1 MFVSVVKCCFYRWE
15 KPNWKQRDS
24 HTRKWSAVN
33 HRTYFIIYLICYYLF
48 VHANVCTYTAWR
60 VFLGATQRSGC
71 HVAASTDQ
79 ALRHTYHTHTS
90 LFIIPR
96 YTRLTYSM
104 LAMLYLSSD
113 TQITNQRIFAET
125 TCVCGKY
132 NKTIGHYHLGKSLD
146 RS

>member
-24 HTRKWSAVN
+24 HTREWSAVN

-48 VHANVCTYTAWR
+48 VHANGVHIR
-60 VFLGATQRSGC
+60 LEEFFLEQ
-71 HVAASTDQ
+71 HNAAVVTLP
-79 ALRHTYHTHTS
+79 LRPIRHCGTHTTH
-90 LFIIPR
+90 IP
-96 YTRLTYSM
+96 YYSSYQDILTYSM